1 MVATLKKGNC
11 WSSRP
16 TLSGTGAARHHLP
29 LSCPSRAK
37 FRKYTSRDPWPLP
50 RDTGDRHRAA
60 AETTSRTRR
69 ITECTLPETAAE
81 NGTPT
86 ANVMYPL
93 HTCPSFNACSKW
105 RRQLRT
111 LPRLLLHTSYDSA
124 YKNAHAF
131 SRGAHQLQPSDSYH
145 PALSQ

>member
-1 MVATLKKGNC
+1 M
-11 WSSRP
+11 
-16 TLSGTGAARHHLP
+16 
-29 LSCPSRAK
+29 
-37 FRKYTSRDPWPLP
+37 
-50 RDTGDRHRAA
+50 AA

-111 LPRLLLHTSYDSA
+111 LPRLLLHTSYDVA
-124 YKNAHAF
+124 YKDTHAF
-131 SRGAHQLQPSDSYH
+131 LEELISYNQDFYH
-145 PALSQ
+145 LSLSQ